1 MIKDYYGNV
10 IKINQK
16 KTNIELSKLGFSE
29 GDSISVEIVSSTMMD
44 WLQFLFIDDNGNV
57 LEPAKTLFNVKN
69 AKFNIDILSNTKHIS
84 LNVATSENYDYQIK
98 IVKLSLSDRIIY
110 QRLSIFD
117 ETIVEK
123 TVTYPLD
130 SKFLIPNDNIYVRIK
145 AISNQLEWIQFLFL
159 SKDGTIIEPAKTI
172 FNVTLKEFYYTIP
185 NNAAYL
191 KLNVAKADT
200 YKYELNINI
209 ISNVENDLIREI
221 ELLKKRK
228 KKAIK

>member
-84 LNVATSENYDYQIK
+84 LNVATSETMTTK
-98 IVKLSLSDRIIY
+98 
-110 QRLSIFD
+110 
-117 ETIVEK
+117 
-123 TVTYPLD
+123 
-130 SKFLIPNDNIYVRIK
+130 
-145 AISNQLEWIQFLFL
+145 
-159 SKDGTIIEPAKTI
+159 
-172 FNVTLKEFYYTIP
+172 
-185 NNAAYL
+185 
-191 KLNVAKADT
+191 
-200 YKYELNINI
+200 
-209 ISNVENDLIREI
+209 
-221 ELLKKRK
+221 
-228 KKAIK
+228 